1 MATLIRLLGPPVI
14 EIDGRAAPGPR
25 GRKSWGLLAFLLLV
39 DRPASRQRL
48 SGLLF
53 EGAGDP
59 LGALRWSLAELR
71 RALGDS
77 AEVGGDPVVIALS
90 PGTAVDFWR
99 VTESSPELGGEPPG
113 ELLEGLCFPGCP
125 GFESWLLVER
135 RRWAARVEA
144 VLHERGLARLA
155 VGRPHEAARIGAH
168 LVQLNPY
175 LEANHTLLV
184 RALAVTGNRRAAA
197 EAAAAAGTFFRR
209 ELGCDPSP
217 ALADALN
224 SSVGRASVPASRGVA
239 AAQAQLEAGRAAIA
253 AGAIEAGIDCLR
265 RSVDELRY
273 AEDGRLLPAALCELG
288 GALVHAV
295 RGRDEEGA
303 AVLHEALERAGRCD
317 AQSAARACRELGF
330 VDVQAGRRVRAA
342 VWLSEARTYAER
354 LGDDA
359 ELAAIAGVEGM
370 NLSDQAR
377 YPEALAVLTDSVQ
390 RALAGG
396 AGRQAAWSASL
407 VGRLHFLRG
416 DLEQAARS
424 LIRSVELVERE
435 RWLAFRPWPQAFLAE
450 IDLVEGRRDEAEQR
464 LTEAFALS
472 CQLGDPC
479 WEGVTARGLGLL
491 NAAKR
496 PEWAL
501 ATLLD
506 ARSRCTRWPDTY
518 QWISGYILDA
528 TCTVA
533 APIKPAVAAASATEL
548 VQLAAHADM
557 PELVCRGHL
566 HLAAMGVSGAA
577 EAAAIAAAEISNP
590 VMLHAMTLPTGTI

>member
-1 MATLIRLLGPPVI
+1 MATLIRLLGSPAV
-14 EIDGRAAPGPR
+14 EIDGRAVPGPR

-53 EGAGDP
+53 EGAEDP

-77 AEVGGDPVVIALS
+77 AEVGGDPVVIGLS
-90 PGTAVDFWR
+90 PGTTVDLRR
-99 VTESSPELGGEPPG
+99 VTESSPELTGEPPG
-113 ELLEGLCFPGCP
+113 ELLEGLWFPGCP
-125 GFESWLLVER
+125 AFESWLLVER

-144 VLHERGLARLA
+144 VLHERGLASLA
-155 VGRPHEAARIGAH
+155 VGRPHEAARIGAQ
-168 LVQLNPY
+168 LVRLNPY

-184 RALAVTGNRRAAA
+184 RALAMAGDRRASA
-197 EAAAAAGTFFRR
+197 EAVAAAGAFFRR
-209 ELGCDPSP
+209 ELGSDPSP
-217 ALADALN
+217 ALADAMN
-224 SSVGRASVPASRGVA
+224 TSVGTASVPASRGVA
-239 AAQAQLEAGRAAIA
+239 AAQAQLQAGRAAIA
-253 AGAIEAGIDCLR
+253 AGAVEAGIDCLR

-273 AEDGRLLPAALCELG
+273 AEDARLLSAALCELG

-303 AVLHEALERAGRCD
+303 AVLHEALECAGRSD
-317 AQSAARACRELGF
+317 SHSAARACRELGF
-330 VDVQAGRRVRAA
+330 VDVQAGRRARAA
-342 VWLSEARTYAER
+342 VWLSEARTHAER

-377 YPEALAVLTDSVQ
+377 YPEALAVLNDSVE
-390 RALAGG
+390 RALADG

-407 VGRLHFLRG
+407 VGRLHLLRG
-416 DLEQAARS
+416 DLEQAGRS
-424 LIRSVELVERE
+424 LIRSVELVQRE

-450 IDLVEGRRDEAEQR
+450 VDLAEGRRDDAQNR

-491 NAAKR
+491 EAPER
-496 PEWAL
+496 PEQAL
-501 ATLLD
+501 AILLD

-528 TCTVA
+528 ICTVA

-548 VQLAAHADM
+548 VELAARADM

-566 HLAAMGVSGAA
+566 HLAATGMPGAVG
-577 EAAAIAAAEISNP
+577 AAAIAAAEIDNP
-590 VMLHAMTLPTGTI
+590 VMLHAATSLTGTV